1 MTNPPKLRIG
11 SGFDIHPV
19 SDDASRPLVLGGIEV
34 SPGYGLKGHSDADVV
49 CHALAD
55 ALLGSIGMGGIGDH
69 FPSDD
74 PKLKDANSLGLLGEC
89 MKMVESAG
97 WQLINGDVTVVAQF
111 PKLAL
116 FLKDIS
122 ASVSDVVGGPVEVKA
137 KSPETIGA
145 LGQNKGI
152 VAFASVLMWQPS

>member
-1 MTNPPKLRIG
+1 MANPPKLRIG

-19 SDDASRPLVLGGIEV
+19 SNDANRPLVLGGIEV
-34 SPGYGLKGHSDADVV
+34 SLGFGLEGHSDADVV

-55 ALLGSIGMGGIGDH
+55 ALLGSVGMGGIGDH

-74 PKLKDANSLGLLGEC
+74 PKFKDANSLGLLNQC
-89 MKMVESAG
+89 MTMVAAAG
-97 WQLINGDVTVVAQF
+97 WQLINGDVTVVAQS
-111 PKLAL
+111 PKLAT
-116 FLKDIS
+116 FLKKIS
-122 ASVSDVVGGPVEVKA
+122 ASVSEVLGGPVEVKV

-152 VAFASVLMWQPS
+152 AAFASVLMWQPS